1 MKQENLC
8 LMRNAAA
15 INQYLLTAQVHHSKA
30 TVSVGNKTSSP
41 VERKQGYLK
50 QGF

>member
-15 INQYLLTAQVHHSKA
+15 INQYLPTAQVHQINRLTTA
-30 TVSVGNKTSSP
+30 G
-41 VERKQGYLK
+41 
-50 QGF
+50 